1 MAWTGNQL
9 APAMSM
15 QQAIDRAFIDERAPT
30 LARRFES
37 DQPQGIVAGND
48 APYGRDPDASV
59 LGNLFREA

>member
-1 MAWTGNQL
+1 
-9 APAMSM
+9 MSM